1 MVYYELK
8 EEDWKKVLKQYR
20 KLMYMIAHRIGGD
33 RVAHDF
39 DDNFQELSTA
49 CMEAITTYARK
60 VDVEFDVFFET
71 TEFDKYIKTCL
82 WNKKNNVGNR
92 IKKKYGIRNTMSL
105 SGSPESLNDLT
116 ELEQE
121 PLEVSALDDVSLDTT
136 AKNVL
141 KIIMS
146 DSKLI
151 KPDGKINI
159 SKLSSQLGKTKTET
173 RFLLE
178 KIEHQLKDYE

>member
-1 MVYYELK
+1 MGYYELK
-8 EEDWKKVLKQYR
+8 EEDWKKVMKQYKR
-20 KLMYMIAHRIGGD
+20 LMYMIAHRIGGD

-49 CMEAITTYARK
+49 CMEAITTYAK
-60 VDVEFDVFFET
+60 KLDISFDEFFGTV
-71 TEFDKYIKTCL
+71 EFDKYIKTCL

-105 SGSPESLNDLT
+105 SGSPESMHDIS
-116 ELEQE
+116 ELEQN
-121 PLEVSALDDVSLDTT
+121 PLEVSALDDVDLDTT
-136 AKNVL
+136 SKDIL
-141 KIIMS
+141 KTIME

-159 SKLSSQLGKTKTET
+159 SKLSTHLGKTKTET
-173 RFLLE
+173 RFILE
-178 KIEHQLKDYE
+178 KIELQLKDYE